1 MLSLVRVTA
10 PNSGPSVF
18 KSLSAVIA
26 PDLVV
31 TVRSP
36 ALDRDLTKRL
46 EFQAREVGAA
56 AISGTRTAVGT
67 MYVDGHSQLSDDA
80 DWNTSLWSFTEEGTA
95 RLVKAVD
102 LICSHLLGEFSI
114 EAAWVGDPTKETQ
127 RISRG
132 GLRQLILDNR
142 LGNRIQYL
150 VEAQPLSQT
159 DRARP

>member
-1 MLSLVRVTA
+1 M
-10 PNSGPSVF
+10 
-18 KSLSAVIA
+18 A

-36 ALDRDLTKRL
+36 ALDGELTKRL

-56 AISGTRTAVGT
+56 AISGTRAAVGT
-67 MYVDGHSQLSDDA
+67 VYIDGHSQLSDDA
-80 DWNTSLWSFTEEGTA
+80 DWETSLWLFTEEGRA

-102 LICSHLLGEFSI
+102 LIFGHLRGEFSV
-114 EAAWVGDPTKETQ
+114 EAAWVGHPTKETQ

-132 GLRQLILDNR
+132 GLRRLILDNR

-150 VEAQPLSQT
+150 VEAQPLSQI
-159 DRARP
+159 DRERP

>member
-1 MLSLVRVTA
+1 MLNLVRVTETTA
-10 PNSGPSVF
+10 PSSGPCASN
-18 KSLSAVIA
+18 SLSAVIA

-80 DWNTSLWSFTEEGTA
+80 DWNTSLWSVYG
-95 RLVKAVD
+95 
-102 LICSHLLGEFSI
+102 
-114 EAAWVGDPTKETQ
+114 
-127 RISRG
+127 RG
-132 GLRQLILDNR
+132 H
-142 LGNRIQYL
+142 
-150 VEAQPLSQT
+150 S
-159 DRARP
+159 

>member
-36 ALDRDLTKRL
+36 ALDRDLTTRL

-56 AISGTRTAVGT
+56 AISGTRAAVGT
-67 MYVDGHSQLSDDA
+67 VYIDGHSQLSEDA
-80 DWNTSLWSFTEEGTA
+80 DWNT
-95 RLVKAVD
+95 
-102 LICSHLLGEFSI
+102 
-114 EAAWVGDPTKETQ
+114 
-127 RISRG
+127 
-132 GLRQLILDNR
+132 
-142 LGNRIQYL
+142 
-150 VEAQPLSQT
+150 
-159 DRARP
+159 